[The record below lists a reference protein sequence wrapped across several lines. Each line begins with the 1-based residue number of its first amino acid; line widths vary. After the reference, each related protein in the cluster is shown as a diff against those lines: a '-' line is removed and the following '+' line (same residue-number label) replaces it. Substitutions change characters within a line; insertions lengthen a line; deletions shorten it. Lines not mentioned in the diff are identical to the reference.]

1 LVKDEKMI
9 EIFTKAF
16 IGKNRS
22 RIPKILIYIIILLI
36 LVGVGGFLFFQLKLA
51 VRPENTMS
59 SVFEQYLSSA
69 KRIQSAELEY
79 ESTFTI
85 TSNSNITTVEI
96 NGKAYRKGNNRFDE
110 TVVKAEN
117 KTTNIRTYF
126 FDDKV
131 YVCPNVDGRWECN
144 EMKTFISLSNEDSLR
159 FIENMYEKG
168 AMVFVEPAG
177 RTVSERQK
185 TINGKTCNLLNID
198 FDLSKL
204 SKEEKYFILAMGGL
218 SSVKE
223 PDKYAG
229 LINNFSMSMCV
240 VEGLELESEYVLNIG
255 KANTYKVHTVMKSY
269 EINKEIPDSFFI
281 LPSEPKI
288 SGNEIE
294 YVKEGKTYKG
304 TYFHEHESALKWIK
318 TNTPETARFFNWW
331 DYGHEIM
338 GYTKRD
344 VVVFSPSKEIL
355 WSVAGGWD
363 ENINGPLSPN
373 ERIISLT
380 HGFLTESVGE
390 LKDEVEKYNAQYIFI
405 TSNYLNEMKVML
417 KIGHE
422 FGKINPEEYIAD
434 GNLTQKAKRTNLYT
448 LWNKP
453 PGYEELI
460 RPFVLAYEDSYVK
473 IYRLVK

>member
-22 RIPKILIYIIILLI
+22 RIPKILIYVIILLI

-51 VRPENTMS
+51 VRPENTKS

-85 TSNSNITTVEI
+85 TSNSNITIVEI
-96 NGKAYRKGNNRFDE
+96 TGKAYRKGNNRLDE
-110 TVVKAEN
+110 TIVRAEN
-117 KTTNIRTYF
+117 KITNIKAYI

-131 YVCPNVDGRWECN
+131 YACPNIEGRWQCN
-144 EMKTFISLSNEDSLR
+144 KLETFISLSNEASLKA
-159 FIENMYEKG
+159 IEGMYEKG
-168 AMVFVEPAG
+168 AMFFVEPSG
-177 RTVSERQK
+177 RTAGERQR
-185 TINGKTCNLLNID
+185 TINGKTCNQLNINVD
-198 FDLSKL
+198 VSKL
-204 SKEEKYFILAMGGL
+204 SKEEKYFILAISGL

-223 PDKYAG
+223 PDKYVN

-240 VEGLELESEYVLNIG
+240 AEDVELESEHVLNIG
-255 KANTYKVHTVMKSY
+255 KANTYKVHTVIKNY
-269 EINKEIPDSFFI
+269 EINKEIPDSLFI

-304 TYFHEHESALKWIK
+304 TYFPEHENSLKWIK
-318 TNTPETARFFNWW
+318 ANTLETAKFFNWW

-338 GYTKRD
+338 GYAKRG

-363 ENINGPLSPN
+363 ENINGPFSPN
-373 ERIISLT
+373 EKIISIV
-380 HGFLTESVGE
+380 HGFLTESIGE
-390 LKDEVEKYNAQYIFI
+390 LKNEVEKYNAQYIFI

-417 KIGHE
+417 KIGQTL
-422 FGKINPEEYIAD
+422 GGINPDEYIAD